1 MQRLCGAEG
10 STASVQ
16 LDMFVDEPNKLG
28 MLVSD
33 FAAQLTTAWW
43 RRHGHLCP
51 ALQKQAMNILSI
63 PATSSGC
70 SVRSKL
76 IWSDRRQRLQQG
88 RMWLIAYI
96 YFNTRALKRA
106 TAAVSWE
113 EFEEWM
119 RRLPVPED
127 EDVIV
132 AEHSS
137 DKGSDGGSSNEE
149 DAPTTE

>member
-1 MQRLCGAEG
+1 VAPPWTPLPSAAEAGHEHPQHPCNLERLFSAFKRQ
-10 STASVQ
+10 A
-16 LDMFVDEPNKLG
+16 P
-28 MLVSD
+28 
-33 FAAQLTTAWW
+33 AAAAGP
-43 RRHGHLCP
+43 H
-51 ALQKQAMNILSI
+51 
-63 PATSSGC
+63 
-70 SVRSKL
+70 
-76 IWSDRRQRLQQG
+76 
-88 RMWLIAYI
+88 AYI